1 MPETLESHVEYTRR
15 EWESPYYQDCIN
27 YINDKSNCTSFVDLG
42 GCVGEVTNVIM
53 ERISSLKTFHIVEP
67 VRENFEFIVKKFNG
81 NIEANELE
89 NYYSIEIEDKVIKVY
104 NKAIYYG
111 SDEIILGQL
120 SDYTNVG
127 GWSYSEKH
135 NQNVIGSIKTMD
147 LEEIKASD
155 IIKIDIEGLEL
166 NLLQNSKSIKKFRFI
181 FLELHDD
188 LLENYEELLEKYLPG
203 HNLVYKEN
211 QQFFLELL

>member
-27 YINDKSNCTSFVDLG
+27 YINDKLNCTSFVDLG

>member
-1 MPETLESHVEYTRR
+1 MPQTLESHVEYTRR
-15 EWESPYYQDCIN
+15 EWESPYYQECIK
-27 YINDKSNCTSFVDLG
+27 YINDKSKCISFVDLG
-42 GCVGEVTNVIM
+42 GCVGEVSNVIM
-53 ERISSLKTFHIVEP
+53 ERISSLRTLHIVEP
-67 VRENFEFIVKKFNG
+67 VRENFEYIVERFNG
-81 NIEANELE
+81 NIEKDELK
-89 NYYSIEIEDKVIKVY
+89 NCCSIEFGDKIINVY

-111 SDEIILGQL
+111 SGEIILGQL
-120 SDYTNVG
+120 SNYTNVG
-127 GWSYSEKH
+127 GWSYSDNHK
-135 NQNVIGSIKTMD
+135 QNIIESIKTMG
-147 LEEIKASD
+147 LEEIDETD

>member
-27 YINDKSNCTSFVDLG
+27 YINDKLNCTSFVDLG

-89 NYYSIEIEDKVIKVY
+89 NYYSIEIEDKVATFSFTGKSGAGRIKMKK
-104 NKAIYYG
+104 NKTY
-111 SDEIILGQL
+111 
-120 SDYTNVG
+120 
-127 GWSYSEKH
+127 
-135 NQNVIGSIKTMD
+135 
-147 LEEIKASD
+147 
-155 IIKIDIEGLEL
+155 
-166 NLLQNSKSIKKFRFI
+166 LQNQLMRK
-181 FLELHDD
+181 
-188 LLENYEELLEKYLPG
+188 
-203 HNLVYKEN
+203 
-211 QQFFLELL
+211 